1 LKISNLKTH
10 FPKVPFLALTATPR
24 VKEDIIKELGLKEPQ
39 LLRNRLQGKIL
50 LTWFLKKIN
59 SFESNKF
66 LEKHPILHNLCPK
79 QKVLYRNFIPLHSL
93 GLRQLIIMADLHQG
107 KKNMQLGWTIR
118 PRLPQMHL
126 NGH

>member
-1 LKISNLKTH
+1 MGTRFSSSLFENFQLKN
-10 FPKVPFLALTATPR
+10 FPKVPSALTATATPR

-50 LTWFLKKIN
+50 LTWFLKWKIN

-79 QKVLYRNFIPLHSL
+79 QKVLYRNFIPIALF
-93 GLRQLIIMADLHQG
+93 
-107 KKNMQLGWTIR
+107 
-118 PRLPQMHL
+118 
-126 NGH
+126 